1 MNQCLWRW
9 INIRP
14 WLCLYAGCKELDSL
28 LRFKTSQSMN
38 YESFVKL
45 LWVDLQLR
53 RKGWSE
59 LCHRSRPESAW
70 CLIVPVQFVDS
81 FLICFVS
88 LLLWIA
94 EQIAVMLLWGDVA
107 ALDES
112 FYPSSATVFPS
123 VPWRTD
129 RMPQTSNKYSKW
141 RRKRTAEPPETAGS
155 NIPKNWSDTVV
166 TLEPLRAWLRPHS
179 SIRISVT
186 LDWPQ
191 TQYCFDCAFNYK
203 LKLPPPFR
211 TTKNKTKVSIKFDF
225 QLRLLNVFS

>member
-1 MNQCLWRW
+1 MSWPSAETERLVGAVPQKPARVRLVSHCSRSVCWLVFNLFCL
-9 INIRP
+9 
-14 WLCLYAGCKELDSL
+14 
-28 LRFKTSQSMN
+28 
-38 YESFVKL
+38 
-45 LWVDLQLR
+45 
-53 RKGWSE
+53 
-59 LCHRSRPESAW
+59 
-70 CLIVPVQFVDS
+70 
-81 FLICFVS
+81 
-88 LLLWIA
+88 
-94 EQIAVMLLWGDVA
+94 
-107 ALDES
+107 S

-155 NIPKNWSDTVV
+155 SIPKNWSVTVV

-211 TTKNKTKVSIKFDF
+211 TSKNKTKVSIKLDF
-225 QLRLLNVFS
+225 QLRWLNVFS